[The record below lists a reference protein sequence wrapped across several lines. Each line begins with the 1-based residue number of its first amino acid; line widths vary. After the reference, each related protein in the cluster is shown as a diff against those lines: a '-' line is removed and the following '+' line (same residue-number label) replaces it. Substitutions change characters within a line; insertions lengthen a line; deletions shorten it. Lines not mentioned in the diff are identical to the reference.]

1 MKIKQNSKRF
11 FLLAVCLLL
20 CIQGVII
27 SGCHKTDSDISDKTA
42 ELIAE
47 SKNSIQ
53 ELLKKANNR
62 TTADNITTYCSLE
75 DFNKYNIKKD
85 AYSRITT
92 SVTILDVEKNIGI
105 PLLRKKGNIYYSVH
119 CIKNNRG
126 DRLYGFIMY
135 RECGIAMD
143 GWLTDKLH
151 TEKDFVTVAVGNS
164 ISVIHKIDPY
174 SCFLEN
180 IHENSATSYHTLA
193 NGKEYI
199 GEYER
204 PDAESEYKVVHAHI
218 KQDTTNFSNLLLAID
233 KAII

>member
-1 MKIKQNSKRF
+1 MKIRQNSKRF
-11 FLLAVCLLL
+11 FLLLACLLL
-20 CIQGVII
+20 CIQGIFI
-27 SGCHKTDSDISDKTA
+27 GGCHKTDNNISNKT

-47 SKNSIQ
+47 SKKSIQ
-53 ELLKKANNR
+53 ELLKKANNK
-62 TTADNITTYCSLE
+62 TTADNITTYCSIE

-105 PLLRKKGNIYYSVH
+105 PLLRKTDDVYYSVH
-119 CIKNNRG
+119 CIKNNKG

-135 RECGIAMD
+135 RESGTAID

-151 TEKDFVTVAVGNS
+151 TERDFLTVAVGSS
-164 ISVIHKIDPY
+164 ISVINKIDPY

-199 GEYER
+199 VEYER
-204 PDAESEYKVVHAHI
+204 QNTESDYKIVHTHT